1 MNRFFLLAGAMSLSM
16 SALAIDGSPKE
27 NNPPGTVK
35 TESGAGTNIYS
46 LGDEWSGY
54 TNPLTIEAGKPTYI
68 VGTILQI
75 ENKGEKPTIVKSVN
89 TNLNAD
95 VELPGK
101 ANLQFK
107 FDGKKWVSQGV
118 RKYSEP
124 LPPGAQPNGQ
134 QNTPPSSAG

>member
-16 SALAIDGSPKE
+16 SVLAIDGSPKE

-35 TESGAGTNIYS
+35 AESGAGANIYT

-54 TNPLTIEAGKPTYI
+54 TSPLTIEAGKSTYK
-68 VGTILQI
+68 VGTLLQI
-75 ENKGEKPTIVKSVN
+75 ENKGEKPTTVKSIN
-89 TNLNAD
+89 TNLNTD

-107 FDGKKWVSQGV
+107 FDGAKWVSQGV
-118 RKYSEP
+118 RKYSDP
-124 LPPGAQPNGQ
+124 LPPGALPDGQ
-134 QNTPPSSAG
+134 QNISPPSAG

>member
-16 SALAIDGSPKE
+16 SALAIDGTPKE
-27 NNPPGTVK
+27 NDPPGIVK
-35 TESGAGTNIYS
+35 TESGAGANTYT

-54 TNPLTIEAGKPTYI
+54 TSPITIAADKSTK
-68 VGTILQI
+68 VGTLLQI
-75 ENKGEKPTIVKSVN
+75 ENKGEKPTTVKSIN

-107 FDGKKWVSQGV
+107 FDGTKWVSQGV
-118 RKYSEP
+118 RKYSDS
-124 LPPGAQPNGQ
+124 LPPGALPDGQ
-134 QNTPPSSAG
+134 QNIPPPSKG